1 MTKGRMEAQ
10 RHELLTDVTDQIKLI
25 LSDYGIDGD
34 IADQAGHGVANHLAF
49 HWGGQNVTF
58 PKDYKFE
65 LAKRDIE
72 IWDKF
77 DGRNYAKLAREFG
90 LTTRAIYKIIDR
102 VKDRQMKLAQPGFF
116 DNMEDS

>member
-1 MTKGRMEAQ
+1 MKGQMETQ
-10 RHELLTDVTDQIKLI
+10 RHELLTDLVDQTKFI
-25 LSDYGIDGD
+25 LADYGIDDD
-34 IADQAGHGVANHLAF
+34 IADQVGHGLANHLAS
-49 HWGGQNVTF
+49 HWGGQYVTF

-77 DGRNYAKLAREFG
+77 DGRNYAKLAKEFG
-90 LTTRAIYKIIDR
+90 LGTRAVYKIIDR